1 MPVGNAVQHSQGLRE
16 RGYSMATGGFF
27 NIVTGSNAGSNTNSR
42 FGQFVDTS
50 RNHIVVCGQLGDID
64 GSNVGETQ
72 VWYRHPG
79 DGSPGSAS
87 WKFQQRI
94 QNNTAAANDRS
105 SGATITELTT
115 GGLAGSAYAAIAHPY
130 DDDQAS
136 NAGTITIHEKSC
148 LLCDWVQI
156 ATLVDPVADGTSD
169 TMGNSGMSLVGDTL
183 AVSHMFAD
191 LDKDGANT
199 VSGRGRVNIF
209 VREGVTGAGVTGAV
223 WTSQQVLDS
232 GDNSTSQQQF
242 GKVVRLNK
250 TNNNLLAVAGLKHA
264 TDSASSQGHVKVF
277 ERSGTTWSLKA
288 TIKASDAAGTD
299 QLGVG
304 AGTGRGSLSFCG
316 DTIVAGAN
324 GQDHD
329 VDGNNSVSNAGMAYV
344 FRALTGDYSQWTEVA
359 KLTGPT
365 RVANDRFGDSVTHW
379 QSGDQLRIAVGAWSS
394 DLNGDDANDLT
405 SSGTFTDDG
414 AVMIFQNTR
423 DNIFECVSIIK
434 RQGASN
440 GVAISSGRGTTNF
453 RQSFGMGSIS
463 MNDLGILVV
472 GAMNDATDVDGTTAT
487 SSNNGTACFYHMDWG
502 VHTGEFQ

>member
-27 NIVTGSNAGSNTNSR
+27 NIVTGSVAAQNSR

-50 RNHIVVCGQLGDID
+50 RNHLIVCGQLGDID
-64 GSNVGETQ
+64 KSNAGETQ

-79 DGSPGSAS
+79 DGSPGAAV

-94 QNNTAAANDRS
+94 QNNMASSTGDRS
-105 SGATITELTT
+105 AGATITELTT
-115 GGLAGSAYAAIAHPY
+115 GGSAGSAYAAVAHPY

-148 LLCDWVQI
+148 LLCDWIQM
-156 ATLVDPVADGTSD
+156 ATLLDPVSETD
-169 TMGNSGMSLVGDTL
+169 TMGLSGMSLVGDTL
-183 AVSHMFAD
+183 AVSHALAD
-191 LDKDGANT
+191 LDKDGANSKT
-199 VSGRGRVNIF
+199 SRGRVNIYT
-209 VREGVTGAGVTGAV
+209 REGVTGAGVTGAV
-223 WTSQQVLDS
+223 WASQQVLDS
-232 GDNSTSQQQF
+232 GDNTTSAQLF
-242 GKVVRLNK
+242 GRQVRLNK
-250 TNNNLLAVAGLKHA
+250 TNNNLLAVSGVKLA
-264 TDSASSQGHVKVF
+264 TDAGTTEGHVKVF

-288 TIKASDAAGTD
+288 TLKASDVAAGD
-299 QLGVG
+299 LLGCG
-304 AGTGRGSLSFCG
+304 ASTGRGALSFCG
-316 DTIVAGAN
+316 DTIVAGAS
-324 GQDHD
+324 GQDED
-329 VDGNNSVSNAGMAYV
+329 VDGNNTVSQAGMAYV

-379 QSGDQLRIAVGAWSS
+379 QSGDQLRIAVGAFGSE
-394 DLNGDDANDLT
+394 LNGDDANDLT
-405 SSGTFTDDG
+405 SSGTFANDG

-434 RQGASN
+434 RHNASS
-440 GVAISSGRGTTNF
+440 GVTISSGRGTVTYAQTF
-453 RQSFGMGSIS
+453 SMGSLS

-472 GAMNDATDVDGTTAT
+472 GSMNDTTDEDGVTQTAI
-487 SSNNGTACFYHMDWG
+487 NNGSACFYHMDWG